1 MADDADES
9 VILIDASRL
18 FREGLR
24 RIFSDSSFA
33 VVHESFSIEDALPAI
48 ASLQP
53 SLVLVDLLD
62 EFEQLTERI
71 GQIRAAASGA
81 RIVVLT
87 EAIHANRLA
96 GALSA
101 GVDGYLL
108 KNMSADALHHS
119 LRLVLLGEK
128 VFPTDLARLLAE
140 GWIGSRGDNGQ
151 IGDFCGLSDREMQI
165 LGCLLDGASNKQIA
179 YALEL
184 SDGTVKVHLK
194 AILKKIGAQ
203 NRTQAA
209 VWALNHGVASV
220 QARVHRALHAK
231 SVAR

>member
-1 MADDADES
+1 MTDES
-9 VILIDASRL
+9 VVLIDASRL

-24 RIFSDSSFA
+24 RIFSDSSFT
-33 VVHESFSIEDALPAI
+33 VVHESISIADALPAI
-48 ASLQP
+48 TSLQP
-53 SLVLVDLLD
+53 TLVLVDPPD
-62 EFEQLTERI
+62 DAEALTERI
-71 GQIRAAASGA
+71 GRIRAAASGV

-87 EAIHANRLA
+87 EAIEANRLA

-128 VFPTDLARLLAE
+128 VFPTDLARLLTE
-140 GWIGSRGDNGQ
+140 GKIVSLNDFGQ
-151 IGDFCGLSDREMQI
+151 VGDFCGLSDREMQI

-209 VWALNHGVASV
+209 IWALNHGVASV
-220 QARVHRALHAK
+220 QARMHRALNAK
-231 SVAR
+231 PAGS